1 MGGDS
6 LRCVLK
12 AYAAHNPTVGY
23 CQSLN
28 FISGMMLLFLQEED
42 AFWLLLT
49 VVDTLLPKDC
59 YSKSMIGTHVDQ
71 LVLAKIIES
80 SLPEVHTYVPISQS
94 LSSSD
99 SISKRLNHVL
109 QLIQSISNLY
119 RALAR
124 TQLQLSL
131 VTVPWFMCLF
141 VNTLRPEVTLRV
153 WDMFFCEGS
162 KVLFRI
168 SAALLKKNETALIS
182 ASSRDFT
189 EMFLEMRSIGR
200 NELDADALIAM
211 AYKSYTAPSKSRIFS
226 SRSTG
231 SVKSTRS
238 RGRADQSMR
247 RYCGLNRVPS
257 DLIGMGLAHTGPVSR
272 PPLCDVPV
280 LLSTSSDSKEEGE
293 GQEEGQEEGGG
304 EGEGEEQVDDL
315 QSLSI
320 ERKEGSGSIHGSNSA
335 IGNMLS
341 SDTICTDRSSDI
353 LAASP
358 LNGSCL
364 SLFRNKSSDQNAS
377 NTSLSLKF
385 YETSSEAKANY
396 SADCCFDKSTASAIM
411 QLGIST
417 FNSASTSTFTS
428 STDTTASAEVECKPS
443 VGPSD
448 ASPSST
454 ANVEAAIDSPRV
466 LEESRQIVHS
476 LSARD
481 TDSIAMSKFK
491 KDKVKGKE
499 KGKEKENRKPAS
511 LFNMLLSSRPSNAA
525 PVESTDKYRRFKR
538 AEIELLRAELRP
550 ALLERFAAL
559 ENTRAVRGLQED
571 NDSKVL
577 PK

>member
-1 MGGDS
+1 M
-6 LRCVLK
+6 
-12 AYAAHNPTVGY
+12 
-23 CQSLN
+23 
-28 FISGMMLLFLQEED
+28 
-42 AFWLLLT
+42 
-49 VVDTLLPKDC
+49 
-59 YSKSMIGTHVDQ
+59 
-71 LVLAKIIES
+71 
-80 SLPEVHTYVPISQS
+80 
-94 LSSSD
+94 
-99 SISKRLNHVL
+99 
-109 QLIQSISNLY
+109 
-119 RALAR
+119 
-124 TQLQLSL
+124 
-131 VTVPWFMCLF
+131 
-141 VNTLRPEVTLRV
+141 
-153 WDMFFCEGS
+153 
-162 KVLFRI
+162 LFRI

-211 AYKSYTAPSKSRIFS
+211 AYKSYSAPSKSRIFS

-272 PPLCDVPV
+272 PPLCDAPM
-280 LLSTSSDSKEEGE
+280 LLSTSSDSKEEG
-293 GQEEGQEEGGG
+293 QEEGEGQG
-304 EGEGEEQVDDL
+304 DDL

-320 ERKEGSGSIHGSNSA
+320 ERKEGSGSMHGSNSA

-341 SDTICTDRSSDI
+341 SDTICTDRSSDM

-417 FNSASTSTFTS
+417 FNSTSTSTS
-428 STDTTASAEVECKPS
+428 STDTTASAEVECKPC

-454 ANVEAAIDSPRV
+454 ANVEGAIDSPRV
-466 LEESRQIVHS
+466 LEEGLQIVHL

-481 TDSIAMSKFK
+481 TDSAAMTKFTK
-491 KDKVKGKE
+491 EKVKGKE
-499 KGKEKENRKPAS
+499 EGKEKENKKPAS

-571 NDSKVL
+571 NDSKIL
-577 PK
+577 PT

>member
-1 MGGDS
+1 M
-6 LRCVLK
+6 
-12 AYAAHNPTVGY
+12 
-23 CQSLN
+23 
-28 FISGMMLLFLQEED
+28 
-42 AFWLLLT
+42 
-49 VVDTLLPKDC
+49 
-59 YSKSMIGTHVDQ
+59 
-71 LVLAKIIES
+71 
-80 SLPEVHTYVPISQS
+80 
-94 LSSSD
+94 
-99 SISKRLNHVL
+99 
-109 QLIQSISNLY
+109 
-119 RALAR
+119 
-124 TQLQLSL
+124 
-131 VTVPWFMCLF
+131 
-141 VNTLRPEVTLRV
+141 
-153 WDMFFCEGS
+153 
-162 KVLFRI
+162 LFRI

-211 AYKSYTAPSKSRIFS
+211 AYKSYSAPSKSRIFS

-257 DLIGMGLAHTGPVSR
+257 DLIGMGLAHTGPVIR

-293 GQEEGQEEGGG
+293 GQEEGEA
-304 EGEGEEQVDDL
+304 EGEGEEQGDDM

-417 FNSASTSTFTS
+417 FNSTSTFTS
-428 STDTTASAEVECKPS
+428 STDTTASEEVECKPS

-454 ANVEAAIDSPRV
+454 ANLEAAIDSPRV

-481 TDSIAMSKFK
+481 TDSAAMTKFSKE
-491 KDKVKGKE
+491 KVKSKE
-499 KGKEKENRKPAS
+499 KGKEKESRKPAS
-511 LFNMLLSSRPSNAA
+511 LFNMLLSARPSNAA

-538 AEIELLRAELRP
+538 AEIELLRAEFRP

-571 NDSKVL
+571 NDSKIL